1 MSRGLSL
8 LEAATVT
15 LFWFFFILADFDWE
29 KKKQRGLDVQAR
41 PGRLG
46 MRSERAEYEAYSWI
60 RYLAAILLTYL
71 NTIDVFNYE
80 RQDNDTIVSPIR
92 MFWAFSVLILFSIG
106 LLAIDGFWDR
116 MRRRRLTRVYEMA
129 FWSYFWLR
137 YPALFLA
144 TMTATKRGLQP

>member
-1 MSRGLSL
+1 
-8 LEAATVT
+8 
-15 LFWFFFILADFDWE
+15 
-29 KKKQRGLDVQAR
+29 
-41 PGRLG
+41 